1 MSTPGAANAP
11 GNPAP
16 PTGQIELRIVVTS
29 TRPHRLG
36 PVVADWVRNHAPTD
50 RFAVEVLDHRSVAD
64 RHRSRVGDRGAGRH
78 VERPV
83 RGVVGDVHTP
93 RLGHRRDLAE
103 LNLPLLDE
111 PEMASTGIYHHVHT
125 HRWRELVTS
134 ADAIVW
140 VMPEYNNGYPASI
153 KNAIDYLYAEWAG
166 KPIALFAY
174 GHSGGASASAQLS
187 VVLSRVKATLVDGVG
202 LRYRDH
208 LDGTVGPEA
217 TVRADAELLG
227 ATRRMYAALAAAARP
242 N

>member
-1 MSTPGAANAP
+1 MCIRDS
-11 GNPAP
+11 
-16 PTGQIELRIVVTS
+16 
-29 TRPHRLG
+29 LG
-36 PVVADWVRNHAPTD
+36 PVIADWVRNQAPLD
-50 RFAVEVLDHRSVAD
+50 VFAVEVI
-64 RHRSRVGDRGAGRH
+64 
-78 VERPV
+78 
-83 RGVVGDVHTP
+83 
-93 RLGHRRDLAE
+93 DLAE

-111 PEMASTGIYHHVHT
+111 VEMPSTGIYHHEHT
-125 HRWRELVTS
+125 LRWKGLVDA
-134 ADAIVW
+134 ADAIVL
-140 VMPEYNNGYPASI
+140 VTPEYNAGYPAAL

-227 ATRRMYAALAAAARP
+227 ATRRMYAALALSLIHI
-242 N
+242 

>member
-1 MSTPGAANAP
+1 MSTPSAASAP
-11 GNPAP
+11 GSPAP
-16 PTGQIELRIVVTS
+16 PTGQLELRIVVTS

-50 RFAVEVLDHRSVAD
+50 RFAVEVLD
-64 RHRSRVGDRGAGRH
+64 
-78 VERPV
+78 
-83 RGVVGDVHTP
+83 
-93 RLGHRRDLAE
+93 LAE

-111 PEMASTGIYHHVHT
+111 PEMASTGIYHHAHT
-125 HRWRELVTS
+125 HRWRDLVTS

-208 LDGTVGPEA
+208 LDGSVGPEA